1 MKVNESIAILGIRL
15 ILGLIF
21 LMQGYGKV
29 FTIGVSNLIEMDFF
43 HNTYKDLLPYWVI
56 KSTAYFTSYIELICG
71 AMLLIG
77 FRTYFAL
84 YALLSVLVV
93 VTFGHGL
100 AEPIWD
106 LSHVIY
112 RLLLLITLL
121 LMPSEWDKF
130 SIDYFI
136 NYRNIKDKH

>member
-29 FTIGVSNLIEMDFF
+29 FTIGVSNLIEMDLF

-56 KSTAYFTSYIELICG
+56 KSTAYYTSYIELICG

-106 LSHVIY
+106 LSHVIF
-112 RLLLLITLL
+112 RLILTVAILFI
-121 LMPSEWDKF
+121 PKEWDKF
-130 SIDYFI
+130 SADNYF
-136 NYRNIKDKH
+136 KDKKVTDK

>member
-1 MKVNESIAILGIRL
+1 MKVNKSIAILGIRL

-29 FTIGVSNLIEMDFF
+29 FTIGISNLIEMDFF

-56 KSTAYFTSYIELICG
+56 KSTAYYTSYIELICG

-106 LSHVIY
+106 LSHVIF
-112 RLLLLITLL
+112 RLILTVAILFI
-121 LMPSEWDKF
+121 PKEWDKF
-130 SIDYFI
+130 SVDNYF
-136 NYRNIKDKH
+136 KDKKVTDN